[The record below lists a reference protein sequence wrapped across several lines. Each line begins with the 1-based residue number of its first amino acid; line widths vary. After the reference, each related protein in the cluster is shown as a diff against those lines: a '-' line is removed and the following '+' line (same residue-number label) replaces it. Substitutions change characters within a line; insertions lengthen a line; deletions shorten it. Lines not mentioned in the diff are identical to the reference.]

1 MKQELLDTKS
11 FTEKNK
17 VIMLYLDSMQNIT
30 ILVLQSTKV
39 F

>member
-11 FTEKNK
+11 FTEQNK